1 VTPKTV
7 TQKHSF
13 KADDDSYM
21 KRDSF
26 IKPAAPPQKEE
37 IMNLDI
43 EQVWKEMEEI
53 GRSKKAAHELFQ
65 AFQDKYYDKND
76 SNLFDAEQI
85 SPTRRLISMKN
96 STTKH
101 RNIEYRKGI
110 TGKYAIQYTTCP
122 EKSYVIL
129 PEEGQTNYDNF
140 KEKHA
145 HDFVEQIINAKVE
158 KIELSERGKR
168 KKSNPKSRVVTQKS
182 PVRINREHV
191 QRADLVRPSRLSR
204 FRSEASAST

>member
-1 VTPKTV
+1 
-7 TQKHSF
+7 
-13 KADDDSYM
+13 
-21 KRDSF
+21 
-26 IKPAAPPQKEE
+26 
-37 IMNLDI
+37 
-43 EQVWKEMEEI
+43 
-53 GRSKKAAHELFQ
+53 
-65 AFQDKYYDKND
+65 
-76 SNLFDAEQI
+76 
-85 SPTRRLISMKN
+85 MKN

-140 KEKHA
+140 KEKKVHE
-145 HDFVEQIINAKVE
+145 FVEQVINAKVE

-191 QRADLVRPSRLSR
+191 QRADLVSASPLSR